1 MGYKMKGFPEFL
13 LKKQKGPVETKNKP
27 SRKEIEKSFEI
38 GEKLEN
44 FDTPS
49 DIIDYQMKIKSP
61 AKQKAKTG
69 HGAKGFPD
77 IVYKE
82 DGTAK
87 RTSQI
92 DEEMLDLRPS
102 IGPKGK
108 FVNYTKDDGTKI
120 KYYYK
125 PPAGSR
131 DKQIEKQGE
140 NIDEVD

>member
-1 MGYKMKGFPEFL
+1 MAFKMKGPSL
-13 LKKQKGPVETKNKP
+13 LKMVSALKK
-27 SRKEIEKSFEI
+27 
-38 GEKLEN
+38 
-44 FDTPS
+44 D
-49 DIIDYQMKIKSP
+49 
-61 AKQKAKTG
+61 AKTG

-77 IVYKE
+77 TLYKA
-82 DGTAK
+82 DGSAK
-87 RTSQI
+87 LTSQI
-92 DEEMLDLRPS
+92 DEGQLDLRPS

-108 FVNYTKDDGTKI
+108 FVNYTEDDGTKT

>member
-1 MGYKMKGFPEFL
+1 MGYKMKGPSL
-13 LKKQKGPVETKNKP
+13 LKMVSALKQ
-27 SRKEIEKSFEI
+27 
-38 GEKLEN
+38 
-44 FDTPS
+44 D
-49 DIIDYQMKIKSP
+49 
-61 AKQKAKTG
+61 AKTG
-69 HGAKGFPD
+69 HGAKVFPD

-92 DEEMLDLRPS
+92 DEEMLDLKPS

>member
-1 MGYKMKGFPEFL
+1 MGYKMNGWS
-13 LKKQKGPVETKNKP
+13 G
-27 SRKEIEKSFEI
+27 
-38 GEKLEN
+38 
-44 FDTPS
+44 
-49 DIIDYQMKIKSP
+49 YQSSP

-77 IVYKE
+77 TVYMA

-87 RTSQI
+87 LISQK
-92 DEEMLDLRPS
+92 DEEQLDLKPS
-102 IGPKGK
+102 VGPKGK
-108 FVNYTKDDGTKI
+108 FVNYTEDDGTKV

>member
-1 MGYKMKGFPEFL
+1 MKGFPEFL

-49 DIIDYQMKIKSP
+49 DIIDYQMKTKSP

-77 IVYKE
+77 TV
-82 DGTAK
+82 
-87 RTSQI
+87 SQI
-92 DEEMLDLRPS
+92 RIGLSEDPS
-102 IGPKGK
+102 LTSCFSAGCAGMGGSGYP
-108 FVNYTKDDGTKI
+108 GTSSS
-120 KYYYK
+120 
-125 PPAGSR
+125 A
-131 DKQIEKQGE
+131 
-140 NIDEVD
+140 